1 MAQGGL
7 RLANPNRAPNPNQ
20 VIAFLEWAATRPQ
33 PLVGLADDDVF
44 ISLPMLAATARLL
57 AENMQRDAEW
67 RHLCVGSMEW
77 FSWHN
82 LTLTLPPTLPLVL
95 PLPLTLTRFSWH
107 NRTLVSSGYGRSL
120 PQAMR
125 LAQEPWRN
133 CSPTGGGWT
142 WTGWAYREAEAEAD
156 VDGERDFCHGPLA
169 FARGP
174 PTPLSPPTC

>member
-1 MAQGGL
+1 M
-7 RLANPNRAPNPNQ
+7 
-20 VIAFLEWAATRPQ
+20 IAFLEWAATRPQ
-33 PLVGLADDDVF
+33 PLVGLADDDIFV
-44 ISLPMLAATARLL
+44 SLPMLAATAQLL
-57 AENMQRDAEW
+57 VGRMRRDAGW

-77 FSWHN
+77 
-82 LTLTLPPTLPLVL
+82 
-95 PLPLTLTRFSWH
+95 FSWH

-142 WTGWAYREAEAEAD
+142 WNGWAYREAEAAAD
-156 VDGERDFCHGPLA
+156 AAGERDFCHGPLA

-174 PTPLSPPTC
+174 PPPLSPNLLVTAFDLLNTQYSLLTTAGRSRSSRYP